1 MIATFSAPAR
11 AVLMIANLPNN
22 PESRAQVEE
31 VGARIIGTQA
41 NKIRNGSYFWGL
53 YRYHTPWLYMLVEA
67 DEAQREKLLE
77 IGFQDLGEHSLSI
90 TARRVSD
97 VKDRWGSLRSGEV
110 HATLNFKDAVA
121 PEQTEEFLRAPF
133 QFLELAAPRSFA
145 ELFSKQAVT
154 PNERYFSVT
163 LLIWLEAKGLGQDF
177 LRGQERFSVS
187 AFHVTGHAKVSEQ
200 EGYVS
205 LLQGADQIQA
215 GSECEAAL

>member
-1 MIATFSAPAR
+1 
-11 AVLMIANLPNN
+11 MIANLPNK

-67 DEAQREKLLE
+67 NEAQREKLLE

-97 VKDRWGSLRSGEV
+97 VKDRWGTLRSGEV
-110 HATLNFKDAVA
+110 HTTLNFKDAVA
-121 PEQTEEFLRAPF
+121 PDRTEEFLRAPF
-133 QFLELAAPRSFA
+133 QFLEAAAPRSFA

-163 LLIWLEAKGLGQDF
+163 LLIWLEAKGLNENF

-187 AFHVTGHAKVSEQ
+187 AFHVTGHAEVTGQKA
-200 EGYVS
+200 YVS
-205 LLQGADQIQA
+205 LLKGADVIDPSA
-215 GSECEAAL
+215 ECEAAL